1 MTSSRAIELLI
12 TPSGNGRYCAWLG
25 DPAYGG
31 RVLAEA
37 REPFFAAARRL
48 LAEGVAPETVVSMR
62 HHGSTVRS
70 LTTTVGRAAG
80 LKVEE
85 GLTNSAKIRRWRDNP
100 YLTVS
105 PPIEQKGEEA
115 AE

>member
-1 MTSSRAIELLI
+1 MSHPVEILI
-12 TPSGNGRYCAWLG
+12 TPSGRGRYCAWLG

-48 LAEGVAPETVVSMR
+48 LAEGMAPETVVSMR

-70 LTTTVGRAAG
+70 LTMTLGKAAKLAVREREDG
-80 LKVEE
+80 GAPTIV
-85 GLTNSAKIRRWRDNP
+85 RWKPSHFGDVR
-100 YLTVS
+100 